1 MDIKAHVRTV
11 RFWFI
16 TALVLKGI
24 CAVLSLY
31 VGTFFFGLLVPVA
44 VMAGYWWV
52 GNRIRD
58 NYDIQLT
65 VAKFADSVYYLG
77 FLFTVGSI
85 IICLVDIQS
94 IGDNL
99 TGMAM
104 RFGAALVSTG
114 IGMVARTLYIGFKPD
129 QDDAAQSVHDQA
141 VKASENLAHVFED
154 TYQHFLMFRDSV
166 IAASKDAVSGVQEQ
180 ITEMSKQNMAA
191 MDAYFEHA
199 TARSNEAFAAMLGDV
214 KNASD
219 EMLTTISG
227 LAQRSEQTLE
237 RMETHSLEFGVKAS
251 TRLEQT
257 LFPDDLFAKKLSPAL
272 DSLSSTTAG
281 VNSSIETLADDVK
294 AAARSVG
301 TAIRGLNTKTQSL
314 EDNLAAVGGIVDSQ
328 QRLMDSIGSQGGQV
342 MERFE
347 RAQKEFLNTL
357 DDYQQDH
364 HESAKANREV
374 IAKLADRLSDM
385 SKDVTGSI
393 AGLDTEIGVGM
404 KAVIDQGAKSNEAF
418 AASIMDTLMPL
429 IQAIVDSNKVHQE
442 IAARV
447 EQDSRTLDRAHAELD
462 ELTGRIEHLN
472 RIEFLQPT
480 RSELSIPLD
489 RVGYAT
495 AINDPVE
502 PDARPA

>member
-16 TALVLKGI
+16 MALVLKGI
-24 CAVLSLY
+24 SAVLSLY
-31 VGTFFFGLLVPVA
+31 VGTFLFGLAVPIG

-58 NYDIQLT
+58 NYDTQLT

-99 TGMAM
+99 SGMAI

-114 IGMVARTLYIGFKPD
+114 IGMVARTLYVGFKPD

-141 VKASENLAHVFED
+141 VKAADNLAHIFDES
-154 TYQHFLMFRDSV
+154 HKEFLMFRDNV
-166 IAASKDAVSGVQEQ
+166 IAASRDAVSGVQEQ
-180 ITEMSKQNMAA
+180 ITEMSKRNMAA
-191 MDAYFEHA
+191 FETHFADA
-199 TARSNEAFAAMLGDV
+199 TARSNEAFASMLGDV
-214 KNASD
+214 KSASD
-219 EMLTTISG
+219 EMLATISG
-227 LAQRSEQTLE
+227 LAERSEQTLE
-237 RMETHSLEFGVKAS
+237 RMETHSLKFGEKAS
-251 TRLEQT
+251 ARLEQT

-272 DSLSSTTAG
+272 DSLSSTTEG

-314 EDNLAAVGGIVDSQ
+314 EENLAAVGAIVDSQ
-328 QRLMDSIGSQGGQV
+328 QRLMDSISSQGGQV

-347 RAQKEFLNTL
+347 RAQKEFLDTL

-364 HESAKANREV
+364 QESAKANREV
-374 IAKLADRLSDM
+374 IAKLGERFSEV
-385 SKDVTGSI
+385 SKDVAGSI
-393 AGLDTEIGVGM
+393 AGLDADLGKGM
-404 KAVIDQGAKSNEAF
+404 TAVIEQSVKSNESLAM
-418 AASIMDTLMPL
+418 SITDALTPL
-429 IQAIVDSNKVHQE
+429 IQAIVDGNKVHGE
-442 IAARV
+442 IAVRV
-447 EQDSRTLDRAHAELD
+447 EQGSRNLDQAYAQLD
-462 ELTGRIEHLN
+462 ELTSKIEHLN
-472 RIEFLQPT
+472 KIDLIQPINQH
-480 RSELSIPLD
+480 SMPQE
-489 RVGYAT
+489 RVTHASVM
-495 AINDPVE
+495 NDSAE
-502 PDARPA
+502 PEARPA